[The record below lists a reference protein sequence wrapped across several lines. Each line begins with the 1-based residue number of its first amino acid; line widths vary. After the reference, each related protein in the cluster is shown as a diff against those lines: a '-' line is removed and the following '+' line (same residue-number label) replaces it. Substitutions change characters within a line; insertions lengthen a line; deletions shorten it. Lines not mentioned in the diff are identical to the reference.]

1 MIRACIIVLAL
12 FGVAACHPVTEVRG
26 IYVAQGKSG
35 TFFPCSEP
43 NTAVIVPDSVLAS
56 RYQQLGDHD
65 QGAYVH
71 LRGVSTKGGSIYD
84 GRRYFVVQQILELR
98 ARAAG
103 ECPQVARPFA
113 ATLP

>member
-1 MIRACIIVLAL
+1 MTRACTTVLVLAGL
-12 FGVAACHPVTEVRG
+12 VACHPVTEVRG
-26 IYVAQGKSG
+26 IYAAQGKSG
-35 TFFPCSEP
+35 MFFPCSEP
-43 NTAVIVPDSVLAS
+43 NTAVIVPDSTLAS
-56 RYQQLGDHD
+56 QYQQLGDHD

-98 ARAAG
+98 VRAPG